1 MQAVEAL
8 EGEQAANGNAQP
20 VHWFAAMA
28 HRRVRRVALGLAFA
42 LLLLLALWWL
52 RFRPFVATDDA
63 RVAAPVIVVAPEGN
77 GGRVERV
84 LVKEGQQV
92 EAGQALVELDAA
104 GSGCASSGPRRCSRW
119 RTPRSKRR
127 RHNWPWTVG

>member
-1 MQAVEAL
+1 MVMLSRCAGSPRWRTVAC
-8 EGEQAANGNAQP
+8 
-20 VHWFAAMA
+20 
-28 HRRVRRVALGLAFA
+28 RVALGLAFA
-42 LLLLLALWWL
+42 LLLLFALWWL

-92 EAGQALVELDAA
+92 QAGQALVELDAA
-104 GSGCASSGPRRCSRW
+104 EERVRVEGPGRYSRL
-119 RTPRSKRR
+119 RTPRSRRR
-127 RHNWPWTVG
+127 RHNWH